1 MCGTVFHDV
10 ATPIAAR
17 PLVVENRASWRS
29 KRARAR
35 FRWRD
40 NPSRLGVAFE
50 PSRQSSFNL
59 REHVSHRILV
69 LEGITDRGAE
79 ILRSEGW
86 TVDMEKALP
95 PAELAKIVPPYDAIL
110 IRSGT
115 QMNAQVIDAAKSLK
129 VIGRGGVGVDNVDL
143 AAATRRGVL
152 VMNSPGGN
160 TLSTAELA
168 VGLMLALARNVAPAD
183 AAMKAGKWDR
193 KSFAGTELFGKR
205 LGVVGF
211 GRIGREVA
219 ARCRAFGMEVQ
230 AFDPFVAPAV
240 AEGLHVKLRTLDE
253 LLQTSDYLT
262 LHTTLTDETRHLI
275 GKEALAKVKSGV
287 RIVNAA
293 RGELLDDEALLA
305 ALDAGR
311 VAGAALDV
319 HAQEPPADWRLAKH
333 PKVLALPHLGA
344 STKEA
349 QERVGTDI
357 ARQVRDYLKGGVIQQ
372 AVNFYSLA
380 GDLYDKVRPA
390 MDLAERL
397 GLFLAQA
404 CPGALER
411 VELGVYGDL
420 REVDLKPI
428 LSAAVTGVLR
438 PHMAEGVTLVN
449 AVDIAKGR
457 GIEILESTSSASVS
471 FANLVALR
479 LKTSEVDLSVAG
491 TVFGGGHLRL
501 VDVDGVEVDTIP
513 QGNLLVVRNDD
524 TPGTVGRVGT
534 QLGAHGINIARM
546 GLGRKPGSGR
556 AIMLIEIDS
565 EVPPAVLAEV
575 AAIPGVR
582 EARFLKLG

>member
-1 MCGTVFHDV
+1 M
-10 ATPIAAR
+10 
-17 PLVVENRASWRS
+17 SY
-29 KRARAR
+29 
-35 FRWRD
+35 
-40 NPSRLGVAFE
+40 
-50 PSRQSSFNL
+50 
-59 REHVSHRILV
+59 RILV
-69 LEGITDRGAE
+69 LEGITERGAE
-79 ILRSEGW
+79 ILRGEGW

-95 PAELAKIVPPYDAIL
+95 PAELVKLVPSYDAIL
-110 IRSGT
+110 IRSGS
-115 QMNAQVIDAAKSLK
+115 QMNAEVIDAAKCLK
-129 VIGRGGVGVDNVDL
+129 VIGRAGVGVDNVDL

-183 AAMKAGKWDR
+183 AAMKAEKWDR

-230 AFDPFVAPAV
+230 AFDPFVSPAV
-240 AEGLHVKLRTLDE
+240 AEQLHVKLRTLDE
-253 LLQTSDYLT
+253 LLQSSDYLT
-262 LHTTLTDETRHLI
+262 LHTTLTKETKHLI
-275 GKEALAKVKSGV
+275 GKDALSKVKNGV

-293 RGELLDDEALLA
+293 RGELIDEDALLA
-305 ALDAGR
+305 ALDSGR

-319 HAQEPPADWRLAKH
+319 HPQEPPKDWRLSKH
-333 PKVLALPHLGA
+333 AKVLALPHLGA

-357 ARQVRDYLKGGVIQQ
+357 AQQVRDYLKGGIIQQ

-380 GDLYDKVRPA
+380 GDLYDRVRPA

-404 CPGALER
+404 CKGSIER
-411 VELGVYGDL
+411 IELGVYGDL
-420 REVDLKPI
+420 REIDLKPI
-428 LSAAVTGVLR
+428 LSAAVLGVLE

-449 AVDIAKGR
+449 AVEIAKGR

-471 FANLVALR
+471 YANLVALR
-479 LKTSEVDLSVAG
+479 LKTSEEDLSVAG
-491 TVFGGGHLRL
+491 TAFGGAHLRL

-513 QGNLLVVRNDD
+513 HGNVLLIRNED
-524 TPGTVGRVGT
+524 TPGIVGRVGSV
-534 QLGAHGINIARM
+534 LGGHGINIARM

-556 AIMLIEIDS
+556 AIMLIEVDS
-565 EVPPAVLAEV
+565 EVSQAALAE
-575 AAIPGVR
+575 ISSMPGIR
-582 EARFLKLG
+582 EARFLKLR